1 MANLI
6 HLKLTRYVQ
15 VKEYLPEL
23 SHTRVINS
31 SGKLGAAR
39 KNNITLR
46 MLLSHTAGY
55 GYHFFN
61 TTLRDSDTPLP
72 RTVETHL
79 ADPILFEPGTSWEY
93 GVSYLYLSIKIMI
106 Y

>member
-1 MANLI
+1 MN
-6 HLKLTRYVQ
+6 KLAHYQQ

-23 SHTRVINS
+23 SHTRVIDS
-31 SGKLGAAR
+31 SGKPGEVR
-39 KNNITLR
+39 KNDITLR

-72 RTVETHL
+72 RTVEAHL

-93 GVSYLYLSIKIMI
+93 GVSHFHLSVNIMV